1 MDFIDSVATTFD
13 IPVEAGTLTTSA
25 WLYPPSYVETTSA
38 TSSHRPIL
46 FIHGF
51 RGDHHGM
58 ALIAHNLRTHEALVP
73 DLPGFGQT
81 PPLPTTT
88 LDSYTKFIDE
98 LYAQATDHFGTEPVL
113 AGHSFGSILAAHWA
127 ANNPTIPGLVLMN
140 PITISPRDSAGKI
153 ATRITELYYHL
164 GRDLPT
170 HLGRSLLSNWLIV
183 RGMSMAM
190 ATTDDP
196 GLRRYIHEQHH
207 RHFSTFSDPKTLS
220 EAFDV
225 SMIAN
230 VAEVSGRLTMPVLV
244 IAGKRDFIVPI
255 QSTNRFIDSLPNARA
270 RVFDG
275 VGHLVHY
282 EAAEATA
289 REIEDFAHDLSDT
302 QDSQDPAHYTQLER
316 T

>member
-1 MDFIDSVATTFD
+1 MDFIDSVATTFEL
-13 IPVEAGTLTTSA
+13 PMETGTHTTSA
-25 WLYPPSYVETTSA
+25 WLYPPTHVETTSA

-58 ALIAHNLRTHEALVP
+58 SLIAHHLRTHDALVP

-81 PPLPTTT
+81 PPLPATT
-88 LDSYTKFIDE
+88 LESYTQFIDE
-98 LYAQATDHFGTEPVL
+98 LYAHATDHFGTEPIL

-140 PITISPRDSAGKI
+140 PIAVSPRDSAGKI

-164 GRDLPT
+164 GRDLPA

-183 RGMSMAM
+183 RAMSMTM
-190 ATTDDP
+190 ATTNDP
-196 GLRRYIHEQHH
+196 GLRKYIHEQHH
-207 RHFSTFSDPKTLS
+207 RYFSTFSDPHTLS
-220 EAFDV
+220 DAFDV
-225 SMIAN
+225 SMTAS

-244 IAGKRDFIVPI
+244 IAGQRDLIVPI
-255 QSTNRFIDSLPNARA
+255 QSTNRFIETLPNARA

-289 REIEDFAHDLSDT
+289 RAIEDFADELSDSAHCT
-302 QDSQDPAHYTQLER
+302 QPERIAHGTR
-316 T
+316 

>member
-1 MDFIDSVATTFD
+1 MDFIDSVATTFEL
-13 IPVEAGTLTTSA
+13 PLQTGTLTTSA
-25 WLYPPSYVETTSA
+25 WLYPPTHVETTSA

-58 ALIAHNLRTHEALVP
+58 ALIAHHLRTHGALVP

-81 PPLPTTT
+81 PPLPATT
-88 LDSYTKFIDE
+88 LESYTQFIDE
-98 LYAQATDHFGTEPVL
+98 LYAHATDTFGTEPVL

-153 ATRITELYYHL
+153 ATKITELYYHL

-183 RGMSMAM
+183 RAMSMTM
-190 ATTDDP
+190 ATTNDP
-196 GLRRYIHEQHH
+196 GLRKYIHEQHH
-207 RHFSTFSDPKTLS
+207 RYFSTFSDPHTLS
-220 EAFDV
+220 DAFDV
-225 SMIAN
+225 SMTAS

-244 IAGKRDFIVPI
+244 IAGQRDLIVPI
-255 QSTNRFIDSLPNARA
+255 QSTNRFIETLPNARA

-289 REIEDFAHDLSDT
+289 RAIEDFADELSDSAHCT
-302 QDSQDPAHYTQLER
+302 QPERIAHGTR
-316 T
+316 

>member
-25 WLYPPSYVETTSA
+25 WLYPPTHVETTSA
-38 TSSHRPIL
+38 TSHRPIL

-88 LDSYTKFIDE
+88 LNSYIDFIDE
-98 LYAQATDHFGTEPVL
+98 LYAQATDYFGTEPVL

-153 ATRITELYYHL
+153 ATKITELYYHL
-164 GRDLPT
+164 GRDLPAY
-170 HLGRSLLSNWLIV
+170 LGRSLLSNWLIV
-183 RGMSMAM
+183 RAMSMTM
-190 ATTDDP
+190 ATTNDP
-196 GLRRYIHEQHH
+196 GLRKYIHEQHH
-207 RHFSTFSDPKTLS
+207 RYFSTFSDPRTLS
-220 EAFDV
+220 DAFDV
-225 SMIAN
+225 SMTAS
-230 VAEVSGRLTMPVLV
+230 VAEVSTRLTMPVLV
-244 IAGKRDFIVPI
+244 IAGKRDLIVPI
-255 QSTNRFIDSLPNARA
+255 QSTNKFIETLPNARA

-289 REIEDFAHDLSDT
+289 RAIEDFTDELSDT
-302 QDSQDPAHYTQLER
+302 EDTTRYTQLER
-316 T
+316 N